1 MIAAT
6 DIKKGMVIELEGQ
19 LYSILDFQHIKVGR
33 GSAQFRI
40 KMKDIKAGH
49 TTERSFQATE
59 KFNDVKLELSNA
71 QYLYQDGDFHYFMD
85 IKSFE
90 QIPMTA
96 EQLGDPFRKYF
107 KEGMALV
114 ILRHGDKAVGVEM
127 PLTVDLKIIETG
139 PSFKGNTTS
148 GGTKPAKL
156 ETGTTVGVPF
166 FLNVGDVIRV
176 DTRTGSY
183 VERA

>member
-1 MIAAT
+1 M
-6 DIKKGMVIELEGQ
+6 
-19 LYSILDFQHIKVGR
+19 S
-33 GSAQFRI
+33 
-40 KMKDIKAGH
+40 
-49 TTERSFQATE
+49 
-59 KFNDVKLELSNA
+59 
-71 QYLYQDGDFHYFMD
+71 
-85 IKSFE
+85 
-90 QIPMTA
+90 A
-96 EQLGDPFRKYF
+96 EQLGDAFRKYF

-166 FLNVGDVIRV
+166 FLNIGDVIRV

-183 VERA
+183 LERA